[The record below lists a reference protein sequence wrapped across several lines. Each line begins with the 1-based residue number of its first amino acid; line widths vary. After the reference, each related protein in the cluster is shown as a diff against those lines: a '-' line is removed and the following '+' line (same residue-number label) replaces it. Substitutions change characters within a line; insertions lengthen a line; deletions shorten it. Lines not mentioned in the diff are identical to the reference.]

1 MNNDKKDVK
10 ESNVNLTLNQVIG
23 LVLVTA
29 GVATLVVYGIVKVA
43 TQNN

>member
-10 ESNVNLTLNQVIG
+10 ESNVSLTLNQVIG

-43 TQNN
+43 TKK